1 MVVKPKTESLLKSFL
16 KNYLINIDLSSTITG
31 TAQPQITRT
40 NLAPFPIPL
49 PPIDIQKKIVSE
61 IEAMEKQEQQAVEA
75 VEKLKEE
82 INTSVND
89 LFKNSYKVE
98 TLGNLTTLITKG
110 SSPTWQGIAYT
121 GNPEVLFVTSE
132 NVREGYLDFSKKK
145 YLENRFNEIQK
156 RSILEKNDVLVNIVG
171 ASIGRSAV
179 YNLDVNANINQAVA
193 LVRCNPNL
201 LNYQFLNYF
210 LNSDTVISEYT
221 SMKKEVARAN
231 LSLQNISDIK
241 IPLPT
246 IEEQKKVVAEI
257 EKLETIIT
265 ELEKQIAEVPKLKET
280 ILKKYLK

>member
-1 MVVKPKTESLLKSFL
+1 
-16 KNYLINIDLSSTITG
+16 
-31 TAQPQITRT
+31 
-40 NLAPFPIPL
+40 
-49 PPIDIQKKIVSE
+49 
-61 IEAMEKQEQQAVEA
+61 MEKQEQQAVEA